1 MKQNQL
7 SFSSLSYQN
16 KKKRLRREV
25 FLNEMNQAIPW
36 KELLRAL
43 RKHYKENRDNGRPSY
58 AAELMLR
65 IYFMQQWYQLSDEG
79 MEEAL
84 YDTHSLRN
92 FAGLELGSDNIPDQN
107 TILNFRHLLEEH
119 KLTERFFEI
128 VNKHLEQHGLLMK
141 KGTIV
146 DATII
151 NAPSST
157 KNSEKQRDPEMKQ
170 TKKGNQWYFGM
181 KAHVGSDSKT
191 GIVHTLTTT
200 PANNHDSTEFE
211 NLLHGEEE
219 VVYGDKA
226 YANKEQEAEFRSR
239 GVSWRI
245 ARKAQKGKVLSETDR
260 AWNRKQ
266 SSVRA
271 LGEHAF
277 RVVKS
282 LWRYTKVRYRGIA
295 KNTVQ
300 IFSLFSLAN
309 LFMVRKKLQRAMV

>member
-25 FLNEMNQAIPW
+25 FLNEMNQAIP
-36 KELLRAL
+36 
-43 RKHYKENRDNGRPSY
+43 
-58 AAELMLR
+58 
-65 IYFMQQWYQLSDEG
+65 F
-79 MEEAL
+79 
-84 YDTHSLRN
+84 
-92 FAGLELGSDNIPDQN
+92 
-107 TILNFRHLLEEH
+107 
-119 KLTERFFEI
+119 
-128 VNKHLEQHGLLMK
+128 
-141 KGTIV
+141 
-146 DATII
+146 I
-151 NAPSST
+151 NAPRST

-245 ARKAQKGKVLSETDR
+245 ARKAQRGKVLSETDR

-300 IFSLFSLAN
+300 LFSLFSLAN
-309 LFMVRKKLQRAMV
+309 LFMVRKKLQRAMA